1 MNEADIEI
9 LCLDLLKAQGYEH
22 LYGPDIAPDGMF
34 AERAHF
40 EDVVLI
46 ERLRQAVHR
55 LNPGVPPDTRESAI
69 RQVLNIVS
77 PELITA
83 NEEFHGYLTEG
94 VDVEYQKDG
103 ITRGDK
109 VKLVDFENPGNNE
122 FLVVNQYT
130 VIEDNHN
137 RRPDILLF
145 VNGLPLVVIELK
157 NAADEHA
164 TVLSAFEQIRTYKNE
179 IPSLFTY
186 NALIVV
192 SDAFE
197 AMAGS
202 LSSGFTRLNPWKL
215 KDSEENLE
223 HITDLEILIDGM
235 LNPATLLELV
245 KYFTVFEETKME
257 DEKTGQVFVKPI
269 KKVAYYHQYYAVKKA
284 FETTKIAT
292 SESGD
297 RRAGV
302 IWHTQG
308 SGKSLSMVFYTGKLV
323 LGLDNPTVVVI
334 TDRND
339 LDDQLFDTFCSS
351 KQLLRQTPVQ
361 AESRADLMNKLRVA
375 SGGIVFSTIQKFYPE
390 EGEAVYPLLSD
401 RSNIV
406 VIADEAHR
414 SHYGFKARTI
424 DLKDA
429 DGNPTGQKVTYGLA
443 KFIRDA
449 LPNASFIGFT
459 GTPIEFTDR
468 NTPAVFGN
476 YIDIYD
482 IEQAEADKAI
492 VKIYYESR
500 MAKVRL
506 EEEGKKLIR
515 QLDKELEEEDFDA
528 TEEAKAKWTKLEA
541 IAGVDPR
548 IKNVV
553 DDMLYHFEARRE
565 VFPGKGMFVAM
576 SRRIAAK
583 VFDEIVRRHPD
594 WHDDDPKK
602 GKIKVVMT
610 AGASDGPELS
620 KLHTTKDQRRLIGD
634 RFKEP
639 EDPLV
644 LVIVCDMWLTGFDVP
659 CLGTMYVD
667 KPMKGHNLMQAIA
680 RVNRVYLDK
689 PGGLIVDYIGFTSE
703 LRKALKFYTQSGG
716 KGDPALMQ
724 EKAIEVMLEKLEV
737 VRGLF
742 EGFNYRRY
750 FGADTQG
757 KLTIILEAEEHIL
770 GLEDGKMNLLRQ
782 VKALSEAFSLSIPD
796 DEALKIKD
804 EVGFFQAVKS
814 RLVKFEKKG
823 SGRTKF
829 EIETAIRDVVDKAIK
844 SDQVI
849 DIFEAAGIDKPEISI
864 LSDEFLSG
872 LKNKKNKNLALE
884 LLKKLINDE
893 IQVRSKKNIIQSKKL
908 LEMLESVIK
917 RYQNKLLTAAQVI
930 DELIDIAK
938 EIRFEDERGGK
949 LNLSYEE
956 LAFYDALA
964 DNESA
969 QEVLGQETL
978 RELAMVLVD
987 RVRNNASIDW
997 EIKENLRARMRVIV
1011 KRLLRRYGYPP
1022 DKQAIATEQILK
1034 QAENYAD
1041 IWSKEKESSN

>member
-1 MNEADIEI
+1 MTMKECQIEEFAI
-9 LCLDLLKAQGYEH
+9 KLLKAQGYEH
-22 LYGPDIAPDGMF
+22 LYGPDIAPDGKF
-34 AERAHF
+34 PERAQF
-40 EDVVLI
+40 DDVVLVG
-46 ERLRQAVHR
+46 RLRQAVHR
-55 LNPGVPPDTRESAI
+55 LNPGVPPDTREAAI
-69 RQVLNIVS
+69 RQVLNIAS
-77 PELITA
+77 PELTTA
-83 NEEFHGYLTEG
+83 NKEFHGYITEG

-109 VKLVDFENPGNNE
+109 VKLVDFNQPEDNE
-122 FLVVNQYT
+122 FLAVNQYT
-130 VIEDNHN
+130 VIEENHN
-137 RRPDILLF
+137 RRPDIVLF

-157 NAADEHA
+157 NAVDENA
-164 TVLSAFEQIRTYKNE
+164 TVESAFRQIQTYKAQ

-186 NALIVV
+186 NALIVI
-192 SDAFE
+192 SDALD
-197 AMAGS
+197 ALAGS
-202 LSSGFTRLNPWKL
+202 VASGFSRLNPWKI
-215 KDSEENLE
+215 KDSAANPG
-223 HITDLEILIDGM
+223 HITELEILIEGM
-235 LNPATLLELV
+235 LNPETLLELI
-245 KYFTVFEETKME
+245 KYFTVFEETKTE
-257 DEKTGQVFVKPI
+257 DAITGQVSVKPM

-284 FETTKIAT
+284 FEKTKKAT
-292 SESGD
+292 SEGGD
-297 RRAGV
+297 KKAGV

-308 SGKSLSMVFYTGKLV
+308 SGKSLSMVFYAGKLV
-323 LGLDNPTVVVI
+323 LGLDNPTIVI
-334 TDRND
+334 VTDRND
-339 LDDQLFDTFCSS
+339 LDDQLYDTFCSS

-361 AESRADLMNKLRVA
+361 AQSRADLMEKLKVA

-424 DLKDA
+424 DIKDA
-429 DGNPTGQKVTYGLA
+429 EGNLTGQKVTYGLA

-468 NTPAVFGN
+468 NTPAVFGS

-482 IEQAEADKAI
+482 IEQAEADEAI

-506 EEEGKKLIR
+506 DEQGKKLIR
-515 QLDKELEEEDFDA
+515 QLDEELEEEDFDA
-528 TEEAKAKWTKLEA
+528 TQEAKAKWTKLEA

-553 DDMLYHFEARRE
+553 DDMLYHFELRRE
-565 VFPGKGMFVAM
+565 VFPGKAMFVSM

-583 VFDEIVRRHPD
+583 IYTEILRHHPS

-634 RFKEP
+634 RFKDP
-639 EDPLV
+639 DDPLFMV
-644 LVIVCDMWLTGFDVP
+644 VVCDMWLTGFDVP
-659 CLGTMYVD
+659 CLSTMYVD

-724 EKAIEVMLEKLEV
+724 EKAVELMLEKLEV
-737 VRGLF
+737 VKGF
-742 EGFNYRRY
+742 FDGFNYRRY
-750 FGADTQG
+750 FKADTQT
-757 KLTIILEAEEHIL
+757 KLSIILEAEEHIL
-770 GLEDGKMNLLRQ
+770 GLEDEKMNFLRQ
-782 VKALSEAFSLSIPD
+782 VKALSEAFALSIPD
-796 DEALKIKD
+796 DEALNVKD

-814 RLVKFEKKG
+814 RLVKFGTGVKG
-823 SGRTKF
+823 KSRF
-829 EIETAIRDVVDKAIK
+829 EIESAIRDVVDSAVK

-849 DIFEAAGIDKPEISI
+849 DIFAAAGIDRPEISI

-872 LKNKKNKNLALE
+872 IKKSQNKNLALE
-884 LLKKLINDE
+884 LLKKLLNDE
-893 IQVRSKKNIIQSKKL
+893 IKVRSKTNIIQSKKL

-917 RYQNKLLTAAQVI
+917 RYQNKLITAAQVI
-930 DELIDIAK
+930 DELIHIAK
-938 EIRFEDERGGK
+938 EIKFEDERGEK
-949 LNLSYEE
+949 MNLSPQE
-956 LAFYDALA
+956 LAFYDALS
-964 DNESA
+964 DNKSA
-969 QEVLGQETL
+969 KEVLGQEAL

-987 RVRNNASIDW
+987 RVRNNATIDW
-997 EIKENLRARMRVIV
+997 EIKESVRAKMRVIV
-1011 KRLLRRYGYPP
+1011 KRLLRKYGYPP
-1022 DKQAIATEQILK
+1022 DKRAIATENIIK

-1041 IWSKEKESSN
+1041 IWSKESF